1 MTKTDFDNRAMSLDR
16 KINSNKTK
24 HLLTEN
30 EFKKLQSFSSSYFRC
45 KSHFC
50 KDFQENGLL
59 VLVMVNRFIFG
70 NLKNC
75 LMKGLIP
82 LLRLITVLHRN

>member
-1 MTKTDFDNRAMSLDR
+1 MNLDR

-24 HLLTEN
+24 DLLTEN
-30 EFKKLQSFSSSYFRC
+30 EFKKLQSFSSSHFRC

-70 NLKNC
+70 NLNDC
-75 LMKGLIP
+75 LMKELIP
-82 LLRLITVLHRN
+82 LLHLITVLRRN